1 MELRVGTGRKFFFC
15 DSESLLHVEALVG
28 TRDREGLC
36 DAPSTA
42 CRLDL
47 AEPCGVVTTDFEA
60 ASGGWP
66 AVQHFAPRGGP
77 GLPVR
82 SRGRHMVGLE
92 RGGRPKPAARAARS
106 SRDTTARGVRPH
118 GTALLLA
125 RAKTQTC
132 DCSSG
137 LAFFRGMMRS
147 NPAEATSVPW
157 FRSGISFQCRA
168 VHPRW
173 DRCCL
178 GSVATAPEI
187 PQLSHPSMEP
197 ELAIVVVE
205 TGKAPDARVEAR
217 SLRSS
222 GL

>member
-1 MELRVGTGRKFFFC
+1 MVTA
-15 DSESLLHVEALVG
+15 DVEA
-28 TRDREGLC
+28 
-36 DAPSTA
+36 A
-42 CRLDL
+42 
-47 AEPCGVVTTDFEA
+47 F
-60 ASGGWP
+60 GGWP
-66 AVQHFAPRGGP
+66 AVQHFAPMGGP
-77 GLPVR
+77 GFPVR
-82 SRGRHMVGLE
+82 SRGRHMV
-92 RGGRPKPAARAARS
+92 ARAARS

-137 LAFFRGMMRS
+137 LAFFRGVKS
-147 NPAEATSVPW
+147 DSAEAASVPW

-173 DRCCL
+173 NRCCL

-217 SLRSS
+217 ILRSS
-222 GL
+222 RLSDHMWTPGPSRKSEMPA